1 MESCKRGES
10 SGVRPAWEVSPV
22 ENATFGQPVSQVTL
36 KRQAVKRHHHKH
48 NLKHR
53 YEFLETLGKGTYGK
67 VKKAKERS
75 GRMVSPIYRY
85 NSSFHPSCMQLSREF
100 MNLIFNLPMLRFQLL
115 CLEETFQTKVSSI
128 KSHVCDFN
136 ISQKCVMLYSFSLSV
151 NVLLNCM
158 ATHTFKKPLFAHG
171 FNGCECV
178 EGPLVCSRSYLFC
191 THAHAH
197 AQAQAAKASFLLV

>member
-1 MESCKRGES
+1 ML
-10 SGVRPAWEVSPV
+10 
-22 ENATFGQPVSQVTL
+22 F
-36 KRQAVKRHHHKH
+36 
-48 NLKHR
+48 
-53 YEFLETLGKGTYGK
+53 
-67 VKKAKERS
+67 RS
-75 GRMVSPIYRY
+75 
-85 NSSFHPSCMQLSREF
+85 
-100 MNLIFNLPMLRFQLL
+100 
-115 CLEETFQTKVSSI
+115 
-128 KSHVCDFN
+128 DFN

-197 AQAQAAKASFLLV
+197 AHAQAQAAKASFLLV